1 MANKKR
7 RNKKLKRQAVAASA
21 ARQPTTEAPAGTAA
35 SEPLGATSTAPRPA
49 SPAAKAPAYA
59 TGVSGPRSRGGTA
72 ATTTIDIDARVPYFA
87 SDLRRIALTAG
98 ILVAVIVAASFFIH

>member
-7 RNKKLKRQAVAASA
+7 RNKKLKREAVAASA
-21 ARQPTTEAPAGTAA
+21 ARQAAADAPTGTAV
-35 SEPLGATSTAPRPA
+35 SEPVGATSTAPRPA

-59 TGVSGPRSRGGTA
+59 GGVSGPRSRSGTA
-72 ATTTIDIDARVPYFA
+72 QPATIDIDARVPYFA